1 MAATRDRLSLS
12 KFCSLFCCP
21 PWPSKI
27 TAKLACWPPD
37 PTYTLRPDQSG
48 SRWTLDLSDGAYRKL
63 SHREKGAIECSMT
76 KTSAGNS
83 IACMSVR
90 CATEARYTVL
100 FSRGNAADS
109 GQMSRFCVELASRIK
124 CNIFSYDLAGYG
136 ASSRKPTEKNLAADA
151 EAAWEYLTTRYGVLP
166 ENVIIMGVTFIYG
179 QSIGTV
185 PSVDL
190 ATRHESAA
198 VILHAPPTS
207 ELRLAFPKI
216 NKTYWFDLLPNI
228 DKISSIT
235 SPVLLIHGTDDEV
248 ISLSH
253 SLALF
258 ELCQRPVE
266 PLWAEGAEHN
276 GIEYY
281 EQYYERLKQFVSQE
295 LMNL

>member
-63 SHREKGAIECSMT
+63 SHREKGAIECSAGQNR
-76 KTSAGNS
+76 SAGNS

-109 GQMSRFCVELASRIK
+109 
-124 CNIFSYDLAGYG
+124 
-136 ASSRKPTEKNLAADA
+136 
-151 EAAWEYLTTRYGVLP
+151 
-166 ENVIIMGVTFIYG
+166 
-179 QSIGTV
+179 
-185 PSVDL
+185 
-190 ATRHESAA
+190 
-198 VILHAPPTS
+198 
-207 ELRLAFPKI
+207 
-216 NKTYWFDLLPNI
+216 
-228 DKISSIT
+228 
-235 SPVLLIHGTDDEV
+235 VLLIHGTDDEV

-253 SLALF
+253 SLAAIVNSL
-258 ELCQRPVE
+258 QRPVE